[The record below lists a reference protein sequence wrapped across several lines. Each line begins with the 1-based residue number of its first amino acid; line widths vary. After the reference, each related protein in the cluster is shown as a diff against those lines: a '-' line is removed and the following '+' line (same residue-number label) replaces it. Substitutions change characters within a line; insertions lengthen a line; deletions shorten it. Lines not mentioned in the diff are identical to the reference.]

1 MQLAPGASDEVPR
14 LTDDEPAAAVA
25 VPVQVLVNPDGF
37 ATTRPAGRLSVNV
50 IAFSVRFWF
59 VLLTVNVKLVVPFNG
74 MVAAPNCLAMVGG
87 LMTVR
92 LAEDVDCAPVP
103 AAVELMVTELL

>member
-1 MQLAPGASDEVPR
+1 MQDAPGASDELAR

-25 VPVQVLVNPDGF
+25 VPVHVVFRFDGV
-37 ATTRPAGRLSVNV
+37 ATIRPAGRLSVNV
-50 IAFSVRFWF
+50 IPFSVRFWL
-59 VLLTVNVKLVVPFNG
+59 VLLIVNVRLVVPFSG
-74 MVAAPNCLAMVGG
+74 IVAAPNCLVILGG

-92 LAEDVDCAPVP
+92 FADDVDSAPVP

>member
-1 MQLAPGASDEVPR
+1 MQDGPGASDELAR

-25 VPVQVLVNPDGF
+25 VPVHVLLNAGGV
-37 ATTRPAGRLSVNV
+37 ATTRPDGRLSVNV
-50 IAFSVRFWF
+50 IAFSVRFW
-59 VLLTVNVKLVVPFNG
+59 LLLEIVNVRLVVPFSG
-74 MVAAPNCLAMVGG
+74 MVAAPNALAMLGG

-92 LAEDVDCAPVP
+92 LAEEVDSAPVP